1 MDLPKQSIG
10 WQLILIF
17 NALFWQNIRTTHMTL
32 RCWSLVTCAVLLT
45 PAAFAQEAGTISV
58 AISDNLIVINAQQR
72 SGQIDLV
79 NGSDDPMEFT
89 VFPMSEDAGIVNS
102 AAPILRWAP
111 ERSVAPAHRSQAF
124 RVAARPTPEL
134 EPGEYA
140 FQFGVRAQLQ
150 RDQQP
155 VIVEEDSEEP
165 APLIAAI
172 VPVVP
177 VLPVTVYIR
186 HKIDTPRV
194 DIQPLVLTPDNPDSL
209 GYFTAIKQHPGR
221 SFVGTIQIVEK
232 STGTELSRGRLHL
245 AQSGS
250 EAKVNMPRE
259 FFLAEKGADYCLRIW
274 DHFPAEGEPYASL
287 CDS

>member
-1 MDLPKQSIG
+1 
-10 WQLILIF
+10 
-17 NALFWQNIRTTHMTL
+17 MTL
-32 RCWSLVTCAVLLT
+32 RSWSL
-45 PAAFAQEAGTISV
+45 AACMMMLAPPVFAQEAGAVSV
-58 AISDNLIVINAQQR
+58 AISDNLIVIDADQR

-89 VFPMSEDAGIVNS
+89 VYPMSEGAGIVKS
-102 AAPILRWAP
+102 AEPILRWAP

-140 FQFGVRAQLQ
+140 FQFGVRAELQ
-150 RDQQP
+150 RDQAPIIMQ
-155 VIVEEDSEEP
+155 EDGKEP
-165 APLIAAI
+165 DPLIAAI

-186 HKIDTPRV
+186 HKIETPRV
-194 DIQPLVLTPDNPDSL
+194 DIQPLVLTPDNPESL
-209 GYFTAIKQHPGR
+209 GYFTAVKQQPGR

-232 STGTELSRGRLHL
+232 STGTELSKGRLHL
-245 AQSGS
+245 AQAGS

-259 FFLAEKGADYCLRIW
+259 FFLAEKASDYCVRVW
-274 DHFPAEGEPYASL
+274 DKFPAEGEPYASL